1 MRWPFTSWL
10 RGTAGLEDDSP
21 GAPGTSMPGTST
33 PEADTDA
40 DAPPAGEARP
50 AAWRELAPVQRA
62 VGETP
67 VTAPST
73 AFARGLAGRRVPE
86 PMLAPLAH
94 DMTAD
99 GPAGLVSGIAVP
111 LVQRQASGADP
122 RPTSAMPAAA
132 AADRARSR
140 PRGTLTTVARLPMAD
155 GERATD
161 DASRRSC
168 VRRAGRRGG
177 GGRGGARSPDGCPA
191 RAAGG
196 AARGARG
203 GDHRHPCRRRHRP
216 GADRRARPAG
226 RTRGRRGRGS
236 HARGAGARARRPC
249 EVRAAGRDH
258 HRPGCDSVR

>member
-1 MRWPFTSWL
+1 
-10 RGTAGLEDDSP
+10 
-21 GAPGTSMPGTST
+21 MPGTST

-73 AFARGLAGRRVPE
+73 AFARGLAGRRGPEPMLAPLAPACRRAGPGRGVPE

-161 DASRRSC
+161 DVSDDRAS
-168 VRRAGRRGG
+168 
-177 GGRGGARSPDGCPA
+177 
-191 RAAGG
+191 
-196 AARGARG
+196 
-203 GDHRHPCRRRHRP
+203 
-216 GADRRARPAG
+216 
-226 RTRGRRGRGS
+226 
-236 HARGAGARARRPC
+236 
-249 EVRAAGRDH
+249 
-258 HRPGCDSVR
+258 

>member
-1 MRWPFTSWL
+1 MRWPFRSWL

-40 DAPPAGEARP
+40 GAPPAGEARP

-111 LVQRQASGADP
+111 LVQRQ
-122 RPTSAMPAAA
+122 
-132 AADRARSR
+132 
-140 PRGTLTTVARLPMAD
+140 
-155 GERATD
+155 
-161 DASRRSC
+161 
-168 VRRAGRRGG
+168 
-177 GGRGGARSPDGCPA
+177 
-191 RAAGG
+191 
-196 AARGARG
+196 
-203 GDHRHPCRRRHRP
+203 
-216 GADRRARPAG
+216 
-226 RTRGRRGRGS
+226 
-236 HARGAGARARRPC
+236 
-249 EVRAAGRDH
+249 
-258 HRPGCDSVR
+258 